1 MNNDPNEYVVTTAGN
16 VYARPKSNSSFEGP
30 LTRGSWRP
38 AYPQMDLPA
47 VDPRSFMDRAVEE
60 LLLSGPVSF
69 PVSPN
74 PGDARRKRKGLT
86 PSDVQRLIDANPDF
100 EQQILDM
107 YMPGPGL
114 PKIKRALGDYDE
126 LTAQGIPVEQDP
138 RLPMSQD
145 AFRQYVLEQMRRGGG
160 GQVPPSQMP
169 PTSGPS
175 LFPLRGV

>member
-1 MNNDPNEYVVTTAGN
+1 
-16 VYARPKSNSSFEGP
+16 
-30 LTRGSWRP
+30 
-38 AYPQMDLPA
+38 MDLPA

-145 AFRQYVLEQMRRGGG
+145 AFRQYVLDQMRRGGG